1 MFGKLKKKDLQ
12 TLILCNCEIFLKL
25 KFEMI
30 WLYAW
35 LLRSFRLLKYTCMN
49 KQIKS
54 IKSTEIN
61 TFIISWYLIENI
73 YQKIRKQR
81 AY

>member
-1 MFGKLKKKDLQ
+1 MFGKWKKKDLQ
-12 TLILCNCEIFLKL
+12 TLILCNCEIFLEL